1 MPNETQHHALAHN
14 QGAIYGEDY
23 YKYRFGPIPYER
35 NSHWL
40 DFFSGI
46 AEKLVHSLRPKT
58 VFDAGCGWGFLVEAF
73 RERGVKAY
81 GCDVSEYAISQ
92 IPTDIRDTAL
102 SLRSPNRFQAA
113 LTILLHV

>member
-1 MPNETQHHALAHN
+1 MLNETQNHALQHN
-14 QGAIYGEDY
+14 QRAIYGEDY
-23 YKYRFGPIPYER
+23 YRYRFGPIPYER

-40 DFFSGI
+40 DFFCGI

-58 VFDAGCGWGFLVEAF
+58 VFDAGCGWGLLVEAF

-92 IPTDIRDTAL
+92 VPSDIRDYCVVASVT
-102 SLRSPNRFQAA
+102 RSISGGPYD
-113 LTILLHV
+113 